1 MDQLQRCRDHAQKF
15 YCDLLIAAEKTLND
29 ALFKQ
34 AESSANSQEQRR
46 FYEAM
51 QELKQRGGAMHATF
65 RHAMEQRY
73 QAFRSGNEEE
83 RSLEDQIDMDKLS
96 LVQRDELEDEIAI
109 SVIVSKSNSRNSE
122 ALWKLNRRLAAVRGG
137 RPVNDETNPFG
148 PAEVCHA
155 LQTAMSQL
163 SLESKAKIFIY
174 KQLGT
179 IFTISFSKELEALN
193 QLLIEGGI
201 LPNLKFSVNK
211 NKAEAP
217 LVFEPQST
225 TPAAEKMVESQASI
239 ASQQQLYQAIR
250 DLQTRS
256 GPRTH
261 TAGGVEFGRIATDGV
276 AGVDS
281 FAGADYTAA
290 LSAIHQ
296 AEEFL
301 SANALAEP
309 LAIAAVEEQLLS
321 RLNQVAEQT
330 SHQKMTRE
338 DADTVD
344 LVGMIFRY
352 MLDDPNLHDS
362 VKSLLSHLHTPYL
375 KLALLDKT
383 FLDNYQHSARL
394 LLNGLAE
401 VGGRWVKEDNDRIV
415 FPKLKAIVESI
426 LRGFTDNVSLF
437 DDLLEDL
444 SRYRDGLE
452 KRARMVEKRNTEAQQ
467 GLEKLE
473 LARQQASDELEERFQ
488 KHAVSEPVAELLRK
502 PWTDFLAFN
511 LLRHGDE
518 SLTWQSA
525 LKVIDGVAISVSSEG
540 ARDSREDFH
549 RRQVEL
555 EQSVSSGLATMG
567 YDPEA
572 SKGLLT
578 ALKEAH
584 EMAFKDTENRV
595 PESMPP
601 APGEV
606 DEADS
611 VVTPGAPKTAGKV
624 APRTKPTAAKRRQPL
639 QKPTEALTPE
649 EQKTVEKLKEIAF
662 GTWFEF
668 DGEKSRIVLKLAWF
682 SRVTRHYMFVDQ
694 TGVKQAVKTQSE
706 LAKGLCANTIRIVK
720 PTRKSFMER
729 ALGAVL
735 EKLKLA

>member
-1 MDQLQRCRDHAQKF
+1 MDLLQSCRDHAHKY
-15 YCDLLIAAEKTLND
+15 YCDLLIAAEKTLNE

-34 AESSANSQEQRR
+34 AESCPNSQDQRR
-46 FYEAM
+46 FFEAM
-51 QELKQRGGAMHATF
+51 QELKARGGALHATF
-65 RHAMEQRY
+65 RHALEQRFL
-73 QAFRSGNEEE
+73 AFRNGTEEE
-83 RSLEDQIDMDKLS
+83 LSLEQQIDMDKLS
-96 LVQRDELEDEIAI
+96 LVQRDELEDEIAV

-122 ALWKLNRRLAAVRGG
+122 AMWKLNRRLAAVRGG
-137 RPVNDETNPFG
+137 KPINDETNPFG

-163 SLESKAKIFIY
+163 SLDSKAKIFIY

-179 IFTISFSKELEALN
+179 VFTISFAKELNALN
-193 QLLIEGGI
+193 EMLATGGI
-201 LPNLKFSVNK
+201 LPNLKFSVSK
-211 NKAEAP
+211 NQAEKAAP
-217 LVFEPQST
+217 KTAAPT
-225 TPAAEKMVESQASI
+225 TPAAEKLLEPSSAI
-239 ASQQQLYQAIR
+239 ANQQQLYQAIR

-261 TAGGVEFGRIATDGV
+261 TAGGVEFGAIATDGT

-281 FAGADYTAA
+281 FAADDYSAA

-301 SANALAEP
+301 SAQALAEP
-309 LAIAAVEEQLLS
+309 LAIANVEAQLLQQ
-321 RLNQVAEQT
+321 LAEVARD
-330 SHQKMTRE
+330 SDHQKMTRD

-401 VGGRWVKEDNDRIV
+401 IGGRWVKEDNDRIV
-415 FPKLKAIVESI
+415 LPKLKTLVEAI
-426 LRGFTDNVSLF
+426 LRGFTDNISLF

-444 SRYRDGLE
+444 SRYRESLE

-473 LARQQASDELEERFQ
+473 LARQKAGDELEQRLQ
-488 KHAVSEPVAELLRK
+488 KHKVSPAVADLLRK
-502 PWTDFLAFN
+502 PWTDFIAFN

-525 LKVIDGVAISVSSEG
+525 LKVIEGIALSVSPNG

-549 RRQVEL
+549 RRQREL
-555 EQSVSSGLATMG
+555 EETVSGGLTTIG

-572 SKGLLT
+572 SKGLLE
-578 ALKEAH
+578 ALKAAH
-584 EMAFKDTENRV
+584 ELAFQETAEPAGQDLPASDQPQDATE
-595 PESMPP
+595 PTPP
-601 APGEV
+601 QGETATAP
-606 DEADS
+606 
-611 VVTPGAPKTAGKV
+611 
-624 APRTKPTAAKRRQPL
+624 AAKKKPAKRQPRPQLL
-639 QKPTEALTPE
+639 QKPE
-649 EQKTVEKLKEIAF
+649 EPLSDEERRMVDKLKEIAF

-668 DGEKSRIVLKLAWF
+668 DQEKSTRVLKLAWF

-706 LAKGLCANTIRIVK
+706 LAKGLCSDTIRIVK